1 MCGLESSVC
10 LDEVKVE
17 LKWKD
22 YLGKASVK
30 RERCLNLN
38 TERSKIVSRAF
49 MMEAEWYDEI
59 EEPWNKRS
67 DGSKVRF

>member
-1 MCGLESSVC
+1 MC

-59 EEPWNKRS
+59 EEP
-67 DGSKVRF
+67 